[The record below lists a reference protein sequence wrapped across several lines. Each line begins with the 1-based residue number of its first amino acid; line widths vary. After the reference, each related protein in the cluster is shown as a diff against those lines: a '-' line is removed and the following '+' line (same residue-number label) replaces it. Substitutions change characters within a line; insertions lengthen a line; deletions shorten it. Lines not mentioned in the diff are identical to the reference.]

1 MPRVTIVGAGIIGLC
16 SAYYARQRG
25 FEVWVLDRDPEG
37 TDSCSTG
44 NAGMIVPSHFV
55 PLAAPGVVGM
65 GIKMMFKPKAPFA
78 FKFPPTLD
86 QILWSWMFMGKA
98 DPEHVEKC
106 ESILCDLNLESRK
119 LYEAMAEDLGIGYQ
133 LVKRGLL
140 MLFKTEKAFGEEKK
154 LAKRANEIG
163 VNASVHDPDG
173 LKKIDPTVTMNVL
186 GGVHFEDDCHLTP
199 QDFLAALR
207 KKLREMGVH
216 FDLGTSAVSGLKSVK
231 DKVEVSTERGEKFD
245 SDYVVIA
252 NGVWSKTLAKQLR
265 IGMPMMAGKGYSM
278 TLENPVE
285 TPTVCSLLMEARVAV
300 TPMQNGVR
308 FGGTMELGE
317 PDDFVN
323 MDKVKGITESIPG
336 YFPKFKAADFED
348 QKIWHGFRPCSPDG
362 LPYIGKLNGN
372 ARIVMASGHSM
383 MGLSLGP
390 ITGMLVSEILA
401 DVETSLPIKQLNPNR
416 YARN

>member
-1 MPRVTIVGAGIIGLC
+1 MARVTIVGAGIIGLC
-16 SAYYARQRG
+16 SAYYARQKG
-25 FEVWVLDRDPEG
+25 FDVWVIDRDAEG

-55 PLAAPGVVGM
+55 PLAAPGMVSM
-65 GIKMMFKPKAPFA
+65 GIKMMFKAKAPFA

-98 DPEHVEKC
+98 DPEHVAKC
-106 ESILCDLNLESRK
+106 ETILRDLNLESRK

-133 LVKRGLL
+133 LVQRGLL
-140 MLFKTEKAFGEEKK
+140 MLFKTQKAFSEEKK
-154 LAKRANEIG
+154 LAERANEIG
-163 VNASVHDPDG
+163 INASVHDLDG
-173 LKKIDPTVTMNVL
+173 LKKIDPTVTMNVI

-199 QDFLAALR
+199 HEFLAALR

-216 FDLGTSAVSGLKSVK
+216 FDLGTSGVNSLTSVQ
-231 DKVEVSTERGEKFD
+231 DKVEVTTERGEKFD

-252 NGVWSKTLAKQLR
+252 SGVWSKALAKQVGV
-265 IGMPMMAGKGYSM
+265 GMPMMAGKGYSM
-278 TLENPVE
+278 TLSNPVE

-317 PDDFVN
+317 PDDYIN
-323 MDKVKGITESIPG
+323 MDKVKGIAESIPG
-336 YFPKFKAADFED
+336 YFPNFKESDFEGLP
-348 QKIWHGFRPCSPDG
+348 IWHGFRPCSPDG
-362 LPYIGKLNGN
+362 LPYIGKLKGN
-372 ARIVMASGHSM
+372 PRVVMASGHSM

-390 ITGMLVSEILA
+390 ITGMLVGEILA
-401 DVETSLPIKQLNPNR
+401 GEDSSLPINQLSPNR
-416 YARN
+416 YVRN

>member
-1 MPRVTIVGAGIIGLC
+1 M
-16 SAYYARQRG
+16 
-25 FEVWVLDRDPEG
+25 WVIDRNPEG
-37 TDSCSTG
+37 ADNCSTG

-65 GIKMMFKPKAPFA
+65 GVKMMFKPKAPFA
-78 FKFPPTLD
+78 FKFPPTLE

-98 DPEHVEKC
+98 DPEHVAKC
-106 ESILCDLNLESRK
+106 ETILRDLNLESRK

-140 MLFKTEKAFGEEKK
+140 MLFKTEKAFLAEKK

-163 VNASVHDPDG
+163 VTASVHDLAG
-173 LKKIDPTVTMNVL
+173 LQEIDPTVTMDVL
-186 GGVHFEDDCHLTP
+186 GGVHFHDDCHLTP
-199 QDFLAALR
+199 QEFMTALR

-216 FDLGTSAVSGLKSVK
+216 FDLGTSGVAGLKSVHE
-231 DKVEVSTERGEKFD
+231 KVEVTTARGEKFD
-245 SDYVVIA
+245 SDFVVIA
-252 NGVWSKTLAKQLR
+252 NGVWSKALAKQLG

-300 TPMQNGVR
+300 TPMENGVR
-308 FGGTMELGE
+308 FGGTMELGD

-323 MDKVKGITESIPG
+323 MDKVKGIAESIPG
-336 YFPKFKAADFED
+336 YFPKFKDSDFDD
-348 QKIWHGFRPCSPDG
+348 QKIWYGFRPCSPDG
-362 LPYIGKLNGN
+362 LPYVGKMKDNP
-372 ARIVMASGHSM
+372 RIVMASGHSM

-401 DVETSLPIKQLNPNR
+401 NEETSLPIGQLSPNR
-416 YARN
+416 YA

>member
-1 MPRVTIVGAGIIGLC
+1 
-16 SAYYARQRG
+16 
-25 FEVWVLDRDPEG
+25 
-37 TDSCSTG
+37 
-44 NAGMIVPSHFV
+44 MIVPSHFV

-65 GIKMMFKPKAPFA
+65 GVKMMFKPKAPFA
-78 FKFPPTLD
+78 FKFPPTLE

-98 DPEHVEKC
+98 DSEHVAKC
-106 ESILCDLNLESRK
+106 ETILRDLNLESRK

-133 LVKRGLL
+133 LVKHGLL
-140 MLFKTEKAFGEEKK
+140 MLFKTEKALFAEKK

-163 VNASVHDPDG
+163 VTASVHDLAG
-173 LKKIDPTVTMNVL
+173 LQEIDPTVTMDVL
-186 GGVHFEDDCHLTP
+186 GGVHFHDDCHLTP
-199 QDFLAALR
+199 QEFLAALR

-216 FDLGTSAVSGLKSVK
+216 FDLGTSGVAGLKSIQE
-231 DKVEVSTERGEKFD
+231 KVEVTTVRGETFD
-245 SDYVVIA
+245 SDFVVIA
-252 NGVWSKTLAKQLR
+252 NGVWSKALAKQLG

-308 FGGTMELGE
+308 FGGTMELGD

-323 MDKVKGITESIPG
+323 MDKVKGIAESIPG
-336 YFPKFKAADFED
+336 YFPKFKDSDFDD
-348 QKIWHGFRPCSPDG
+348 QKIWYGFRPCSPDG
-362 LPYIGKLNGN
+362 LPYVGKMKDNP
-372 ARIVMASGHSM
+372 RIVMASGHSM

-401 DVETSLPIKQLNPNR
+401 NEETSLPIGQLSPNR
-416 YARN
+416 YA

>member
-1 MPRVTIVGAGIIGLC
+1 MARVTIVGAGIIGLC

-25 FEVWVLDRDPEG
+25 FEVWVLDRNPEG
-37 TDSCSTG
+37 SDSCSTG

-65 GIKMMFKPKAPFA
+65 GVKMMFKPKAPFA
-78 FKFPPTLD
+78 FKFPPTLE

-98 DPEHVEKC
+98 DSEHVAKC
-106 ESILCDLNLESRK
+106 ETILRDLNLESRK

-133 LVKRGLL
+133 LVKHGLL
-140 MLFKTEKAFGEEKK
+140 MLFKTEKALFAEKR

-163 VNASVHDPDG
+163 VTASVHDLAG
-173 LKKIDPTVTMNVL
+173 LQEIDPTVTMDVL
-186 GGVHFEDDCHLTP
+186 GGVHFHDDCHLTP
-199 QDFLAALR
+199 QEFLAALR

-216 FDLGTSAVSGLKSVK
+216 FDLGTSGVAGLKSIQE
-231 DKVEVSTERGEKFD
+231 KVEVTTVRGETFD
-245 SDYVVIA
+245 SDFVVIA
-252 NGVWSKTLAKQLR
+252 NGVWSKALAKQLG

-308 FGGTMELGE
+308 FGGTMELGD

-323 MDKVKGITESIPG
+323 MDKVKGIAESIPG
-336 YFPKFKAADFED
+336 YFPKFKDSDFDD
-348 QKIWHGFRPCSPDG
+348 QKIWYGFRPCSPDG
-362 LPYIGKLNGN
+362 LPYVGKMKDNP
-372 ARIVMASGHSM
+372 RIVMASGHSM

-401 DVETSLPIKQLNPNR
+401 NEETSLPIGQLSPNR
-416 YARN
+416 YA